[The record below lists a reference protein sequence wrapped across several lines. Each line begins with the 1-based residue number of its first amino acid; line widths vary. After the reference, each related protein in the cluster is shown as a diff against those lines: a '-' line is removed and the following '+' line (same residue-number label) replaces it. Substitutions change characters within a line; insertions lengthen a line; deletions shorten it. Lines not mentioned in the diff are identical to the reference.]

1 MSSFVTARTV
11 GSGAKFALL
20 MLTGALS
27 CGLAVGAARAATVD
41 SNVPTLVVHYTT
53 ESLATD
59 SGVKALYRRL
69 VHAAEQVCPQSD
81 GTRFVS
87 SVARACRQEAIA
99 RAVEQ
104 VNNPHLAALYATSS
118 KNG

>member
-1 MSSFVTARTV
+1 MSSSVTARAV
-11 GSGAKFALL
+11 GSRAKIALL

-27 CGLAVGAARAATVD
+27 CALTVGAASAATVD
-41 SNVPTLVVHYTT
+41 SNVPTVVVHYTS

-59 SGVKALYRRL
+59 SGVKTLYRRL

-81 GTRFVS
+81 GTLFVS
-87 SVARACRQEAIA
+87 SAARACRQEAIA

-104 VNNPHLAALYATSS
+104 VNNPHLAALHATSS